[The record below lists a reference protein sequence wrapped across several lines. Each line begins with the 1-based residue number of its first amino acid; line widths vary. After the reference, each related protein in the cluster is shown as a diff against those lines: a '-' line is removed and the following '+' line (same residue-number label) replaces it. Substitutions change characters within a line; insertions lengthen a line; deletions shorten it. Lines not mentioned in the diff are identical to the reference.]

1 MGRGKAIYEEEVRR
15 ICEYCLRGYSD
26 EEIQRRLGR
35 SETGLRSIRKIKE
48 IRREFW
54 VAQDFLI
61 EKLEKL
67 KSMQDSLPEQ
77 DVNRIIE
84 IVNNMSKGRR
94 PVYNKDTGEIR
105 YEYFMEL

>member
-1 MGRGKAIYEEEVRR
+1 MGRGKAYDDDEVRR
-15 ICEYCLRGYSD
+15 ICEYCLRGFSD
-26 EEIQRRLGR
+26 EEIQRTLGR
-35 SETGLRSIRKIKE
+35 SETGSRSLRKIKD

-54 VAQDFLI
+54 IAQDFLVQ
-61 EKLEKL
+61 KLEKL

-94 PVYNKDTGEIR
+94 PVYNKDTNEIR
-105 YEYFMEL
+105 YESFMEL